1 MPPGPGL
8 VHGDRPRPWSGMRW
22 RFAGLTGALLLVADA
37 VQGIGILLL
46 HPEFTSRQLAGLAAV
61 SLLTSLLGGGLA
73 FWLTGALLRPLSR
86 IRQVTAALASGR
98 MPPPLDLAE
107 VDREMGALARE
118 LDDFVAAIRRMLH
131 DLRASA
137 IRLTEESGGLLGGI
151 TRQGGAAA
159 GQAEALRQATVTAT
173 AIADVTSEAA
183 REAESVIVLTQRAE
197 ALSGQGLSA
206 VEQAGSS
213 AGALGEQVR
222 RIAATMGDL
231 SERTLQVGEIVASV
245 KDLAEQSNLLALN
258 ASIEAAKAG
267 EHGRGFAA
275 VAMEMRN
282 LAEQSR
288 QAAVQVRSILGEIQ
302 KHAREAAL
310 ATEEGSTRA
319 ELATGRSRSAGE
331 AIEGLVHVIRGSAG
345 SARTIA
351 DRTRQQAAGAAELVA
366 AIATLFAATKHRAE
380 DSAAFEAQASE
391 ITALAGRLS
400 ELSDRFRT

>member
-1 MPPGPGL
+1 MPTGHGPGF
-8 VHGDRPRPWSGMRW
+8 GDGPRPWSGMRW
-22 RFAGLTGALLLVADA
+22 RFAGLTGALLLAVGA
-37 VQGIGILLL
+37 VQGIALLLL
-46 HPEFTSRQLAGLAAV
+46 HPEYTGRQLVGLAAV
-61 SLLTSLLGGGLA
+61 SLLTALLGGALA
-73 FWLTGALLRPLSR
+73 FWLTGALLHPLSR
-86 IRQVTAALASGR
+86 VRQVTAALARGR
-98 MPPPLDLAE
+98 IPPPVDLAE

-118 LDDFVAAIRRMLH
+118 LDDLGTAIRHMLD

-137 IRLTEESGGLLGGI
+137 ARLTEECGGLLGGI
-151 TRQGGAAA
+151 ARHGGAAA
-159 GQAEALRQATVTAT
+159 GQAEALRRATASAS
-173 AIADVTSEAA
+173 AIADGSREAA
-183 REAESVIVLTQRAE
+183 REAESVIVMTQRAE

-206 VEQAGSS
+206 VEQAGRS

-319 ELATGRSRSAGE
+319 ELATGRSRTAGE
-331 AIEGLVHVIRGSAG
+331 AIEGLAQVIRGSAG
-345 SARTIA
+345 SARAIA

-366 AIATLFAATKHRAE
+366 AIATLSSATQHRAE
-380 DSAAFEAQASE
+380 DSAALEARAAE
-391 ITALAGRLS
+391 ITALAGRVSALTA
-400 ELSDRFRT
+400 RFRT

>member
-1 MPPGPGL
+1 MPTGPGL
-8 VHGDRPRPWSGMRW
+8 ALGDRPRPWSGMRW
-22 RFAGLTGALLLVADA
+22 RFAGLTGALLLAADA
-37 VQGIGILLL
+37 VQGIAMLPL
-46 HPEFTSRQLAGLAAV
+46 HPEYTSPQMAGLAAV
-61 SLLTSLLGGGLA
+61 SLLTAILGGALA
-73 FWLTGALLRPLSR
+73 FWLTGTLLHPLSR
-86 IRQVTAALASGR
+86 VRQVTGALAAGR
-98 MPPPLDLAE
+98 VPPPIDLAE
-107 VDREMGALARE
+107 ADREMGALARE
-118 LDDFVAAIRRMLH
+118 LDDFGTAIRGMLH
-131 DLRASA
+131 ELRASVA
-137 IRLTEESGGLLGGI
+137 RLSEECSGLLGGLA
-151 TRQGGAAA
+151 RQGDAASD
-159 GQAEALRQATVTAT
+159 QAEALRRATATAT
-173 AIADVTSEAA
+173 AIADVTREAA
-183 REAESVIVLTQRAE
+183 REAESVIVMTQRAE

-302 KHAREAAL
+302 KHEREAAL

-331 AIEGLVHVIRGSAG
+331 AIEGLVQVIRGSAG
-345 SARTIA
+345 SARAIA
-351 DRTRQQAAGAAELVA
+351 DRTRQQAEGAAQLVA
-366 AIATLFAATKHRAE
+366 AIATLSVATQRRAE
-380 DSAAFEAQASE
+380 DSAVLEARAAE
-391 ITALAGRLS
+391 INALAGRLS
-400 ELSDRFRT
+400 ALSGRFHS